1 MPTIIGV
8 SFFRPTSVWVLI
20 DVNCDKTPRC
30 GILQCR
36 SAAALKAGPDRCAGV
51 GEVEP
56 DGLIL
61 PSKPRFFSRQRLC
74 IKRGQLLIQE

>member
-8 SFFRPTSVWVLI
+8 YFFSQHRFRWVI
-20 DVNCDKTPRC
+20 GVNCDKRPRC

-61 PSKPRFFSRQRLC
+61 PSKPRLF
-74 IKRGQLLIQE
+74 